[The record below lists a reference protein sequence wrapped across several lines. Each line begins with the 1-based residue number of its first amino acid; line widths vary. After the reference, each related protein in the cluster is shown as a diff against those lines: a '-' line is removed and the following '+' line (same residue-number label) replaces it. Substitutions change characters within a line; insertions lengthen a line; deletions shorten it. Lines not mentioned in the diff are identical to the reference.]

1 MSSRLVYSTETGR
14 MCPDC
19 GKVRTECDCKSRASK
34 SAPVSQNDGIVRI
47 RRETRGRRG
56 KTVTII
62 DGLGTDAMT
71 LARIATSLKKH
82 CGTGGSVTAEH
93 AVEVQGD
100 KREQVKRW
108 LDEQGFKTRLA
119 GG

>member
-1 MSSRLVYSTETGR
+1 MASRLVYSTETGR

-19 GKVRTECDCKSRASK
+19 GQVRSACVCRSAASK
-34 SAPVSQNDGIVRI
+34 PASATPTDGIVRI

-56 KTVTII
+56 KTVTVI
-62 DGLGTDAMT
+62 DGLGSDAMT
-71 LARIATSLKKH
+71 LSRIATSLKKH
-82 CGTGGSVTAEH
+82 CGTGGSVTADH

-100 KREQVKRW
+100 KRDQVKRW
-108 LDEQGFKTRLA
+108 LDDQGFTTRLA